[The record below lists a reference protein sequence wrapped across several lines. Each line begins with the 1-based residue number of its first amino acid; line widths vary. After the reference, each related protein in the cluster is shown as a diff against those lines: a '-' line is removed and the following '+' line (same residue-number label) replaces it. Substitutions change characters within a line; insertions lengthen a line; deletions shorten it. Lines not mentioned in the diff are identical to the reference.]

1 MTARIQKGKL
11 AIAKELY
18 DFIENEALPGS
29 GLDSE
34 TYWKNFEQV
43 VVDLSPKNKALL
55 AKRDE
60 LQAKIDEWHRNN
72 KFELGAYK
80 AFLTEIGYLLPEVE
94 DFQITTE
101 NVDEEIALLAGP
113 QLVVPVRNARYCLNA
128 ANARWGSLYDA
139 LYGFDVIS
147 EEGGAEKGKGYNPVR
162 GAKVIE
168 FAKNFLN
175 EIFPLAQGSHAD
187 ATKYAIEQNKLVVTL
202 KDGTKTGLAHEAQFV
217 GFNGE
222 EANPSEVV
230 LLSNGLHV
238 IIEIDANSPIGQTD
252 LAGVKDLTLEAAV
265 TTIQDLEDSVAAVDA
280 EEKVEGY
287 RNWLGLMK
295 GTLQESIEKN
305 GKTIVRALNK
315 DREIKNLIG
324 GTTKLHGRSLM
335 LLRNVGHLMTN
346 PAILVDGEE
355 IFEGI
360 MDALVT
366 PLLSIADIRSE
377 NENKNSRKGSMY
389 IVKPK
394 MHGPE
399 EVAFAVELFER
410 AEQALGLPAKSLKIG
425 IMDEERR
432 TSVNLKNCIAAAKD
446 RTIFINTGFM
456 DRTGDEIHTSMEAA
470 PVVRKEAVKTQK
482 WIAAYENRNVA
493 IGLKCGLQG
502 KAQIG
507 KGMWPKPD
515 SMKDMLATKAAHP
528 NAGASCA
535 WVPSPTGAVLHAMH
549 YHQVN
554 VKARQDQLKAEEML
568 SLDDLLTPPFA
579 TDTNWSAEEI
589 NNELE
594 NNCQGILG
602 YVVRWVDLGVG
613 CSKVPDINNVGLME
627 DRATLRIS
635 SQHVANWLR
644 HGIVTR
650 EQVEEVLKR
659 MAKIVD
665 EQNANDPLYKPM
677 AANFETNIAFQ
688 AASDLIFKGCEQPSG
703 FTEPLLHAA
712 RLKLKGY
719 TGD

>member
-554 VKARQDQLKAEEML
+554 VKARQDQLKARR
-568 SLDDLLTPPFA
+568 
-579 TDTNWSAEEI
+579 N
-589 NNELE
+589 
-594 NNCQGILG
+594 
-602 YVVRWVDLGVG
+602 VVIR
-613 CSKVPDINNVGLME
+613 
-627 DRATLRIS
+627 
-635 SQHVANWLR
+635 
-644 HGIVTR
+644 
-650 EQVEEVLKR
+650 
-659 MAKIVD
+659 
-665 EQNANDPLYKPM
+665 
-677 AANFETNIAFQ
+677 
-688 AASDLIFKGCEQPSG
+688 
-703 FTEPLLHAA
+703 
-712 RLKLKGY
+712 
-719 TGD
+719 